1 MPTPPVRCM
10 CVPVAQGKN
19 TNVGQNQK
27 RLLKLQD
34 ILSYAPSNQS
44 PRLKLILP
52 LSSSTTRSPGCG
64 FGVGKGFGKE
74 GTRGWRCLGLVVSY
88 RYVMGKFTERW
99 FPPAVGEFPRNVDKW
114 ATQSYLSR
122 EDVEVNDL
130 DVQQEQPQMNV
141 MFKSRARPTL
151 QASTPETHCP
161 FYCPTNSSTQ
171 ARSTSERLPISHVCV
186 DPIQEDMLPVLEEPH
201 SNPP

>member
-88 RYVMGKFTERW
+88 RYVPGKVSERW
-99 FPPAVGEFPRNVDKW
+99 FPPAVGGFPRNLDKW
-114 ATQSYLSR
+114 ATQSCYLSSK
-122 EDVEVNDL
+122 DLEVNDL
-130 DVQQEQPQMNV
+130 DVQQVEEHPPGHHSGNTRFLLLPHQII
-141 MFKSRARPTL
+141 
-151 QASTPETHCP
+151 
-161 FYCPTNSSTQ
+161 SSSQ
-171 ARSTSERLPISHVCV
+171 VHSERLTISHLCQSYPDGHAFVIHAAR
-186 DPIQEDMLPVLEEPH
+186 P
-201 SNPP
+201 